1 MLRIGL
7 TGGIGSGKTTVTG
20 LFAARG
26 VAIIDTDHIA
36 RDIVAPGSALIGQ
49 LGQLFGAEIITADG
63 ALDRSRLRKVVFND
77 ALKREQLEGLMHPLI
92 RTRTLEQIALANSPY
107 CIVVVPLLLEKGW
120 QSLVDRIL
128 VVDTSPQI
136 QLARTQQRDGL
147 SAEEVRAIIAVQIS
161 RAQRLAA
168 ADDII
173 VNDADMEKLV
183 LQVEQLHQKYLQLAT
198 ARIN

>member
-161 RAQRLAA
+161 REKRLAA
-168 ADDII
+168 ADDVI
-173 VNDADMEKLV
+173 VNDAGMEKLV

-198 ARIN
+198 ARIH

>member
-92 RTRTLEQIALANSPY
+92 RTRTLEQIALATSPY

-136 QLARTQQRDGL
+136 QLARTQQRDRL

-161 RAQRLAA
+161 REKRLAA

-173 VNDADMEKLV
+173 VNDAGMEKLV

-198 ARIN
+198 ARIH

>member
-1 MLRIGL
+1 MLRVGL
-7 TGGIGSGKTTVTG
+7 TGGIGSGKTMVTG

-26 VAIIDTDHIA
+26 IAIIDTDHIA
-36 RDIVAPGSALIGQ
+36 HDIVAHGSPLIQQ
-49 LGQLFGAEIITADG
+49 LGQLFGAEVITAGG
-63 ALDRSRLRKVVFND
+63 ALDRSRMRQIIFND
-77 ALKREQLEGLMHPLI
+77 AMKRKQLEELMHPLI
-92 RTRTLEQIALANSPY
+92 RTRALEQIAGADSAY

-128 VVDTSPQI
+128 VVDAPQEM

-147 SAEEVRAIIAVQIS
+147 STDEVHAIISAQIS
-161 RAQRLAA
+161 REQRLAA

-173 VNDADMEKLV
+173 VNDADMEKVV

-198 ARIN
+198 ARIH

>member
-161 RAQRLAA
+161 REQRLSA

>member
-136 QLARTQQRDGL
+136 QLARTQQRDRL

-161 RAQRLAA
+161 REKRLAA

-173 VNDADMEKLV
+173 VNDAGMEKLV

-198 ARIN
+198 ARIH

>member
-1 MLRIGL
+1 MLRVGL

-26 VAIIDTDHIA
+26 IAIIDTDHIA
-36 RDIVAPGSALIGQ
+36 HDIVAPGSPLIQQ
-49 LGQLFGAEIITADG
+49 LGQLFGAEVITADG
-63 ALDRSRLRKVVFND
+63 ALDRSRMRQIIFND
-77 ALKREQLEGLMHPLI
+77 AMKRKQLEELMHPLI
-92 RTRTLEQIALANSPY
+92 RTRALEQIAGADSAY

-128 VVDTSPQI
+128 VVDAPQEM

-147 SAEEVRAIIAVQIS
+147 STDEVHAIISAQIS
-161 RAQRLAA
+161 REQRLAA

-198 ARIN
+198 ARIH